1 VNPIPKLRWLP
12 WVPRSVRKTSGD
24 QTIGRNPD
32 LILTYLLKEA
42 SLLLVWPSLNAG
54 SDWMKFRTAETWG
67 CPGPVRKYPGNVC
80 SGMFS
85 RDPEEDPTVEESSTF
100 YEENRTTSTSL
111 QKLSMFITGL
121 PSIIF
126 GLSRRIISFHLLERS
141 TGGSTFYRPRWKHI
155 YLSSTRYGLRLD
167 VRLSGR

>member
-1 VNPIPKLRWLP
+1 M
-12 WVPRSVRKTSGD
+12 G

-54 SDWMKFRTAETWG
+54 SGWMKFRTAGPWG

-80 SGMFS
+80 SGMFWPG
-85 RDPEEDPTVEESSTF
+85 PEEDPTEEESSTS
-100 YEENRTTSTSL
+100 YGENPTTSTSL
-111 QKLSMFITGL
+111 QKLSMFTTGL
-121 PSIIF
+121 PSITF

-141 TGGSTFYRPRWKHI
+141 TGSSTFSRPRWKHI
-155 YLSSTRYGLRLD
+155 YLSSTKYGP
-167 VRLSGR
+167 G